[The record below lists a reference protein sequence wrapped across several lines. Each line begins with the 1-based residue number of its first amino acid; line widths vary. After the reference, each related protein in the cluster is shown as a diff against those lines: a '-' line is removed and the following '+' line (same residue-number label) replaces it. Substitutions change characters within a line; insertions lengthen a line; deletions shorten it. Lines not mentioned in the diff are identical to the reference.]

1 MTKVKLS
8 ESLWRTQMLSTC
20 TRTWEKLWV
29 SVIIAMAKS
38 VNLIK
43 NSLTGGFVKCIMHV
57 FLDNFVLPFAV
68 VYLTHLDYQD
78 TERIMTEKLQNQVN
92 GTEWSWKNLN
102 TVCLW
107 WKSCCCLRFLL
118 FVDYGTICQLFTSY
132 KYTINCTD
140 KFLRNSSKIHR
151 KKGDEGP
158 RPNSSVAVEILF
170 INDNL
175 FLDIFIS
182 NQSFAWPW

>member
-29 SVIIAMAKS
+29 SVIIGMAKS
-38 VNLIK
+38 TLNLIK
-43 NSLTGGFVKCIMHV
+43 NCLTGDFVPCIVHV
-57 FLDNFVLPFAV
+57 FLDNFFLPFAV

-102 TVCLW
+102 TVCLL
-107 WKSCCCLRFLL
+107 WKCCCCLIFLL
-118 FVDYGTICQLFTSY
+118 FVDYDTICHSLTSY
-132 KYTINCTD
+132 KDTINFTD
-140 KFLRNSSKIHR
+140 KFREIVKKSTEN
-151 KKGDEGP
+151 KGDQG
-158 RPNSSVAVEILF
+158 LW
-170 INDNL
+170 
-175 FLDIFIS
+175 S
-182 NQSFAWPW
+182 NRSGGSWDPFH

>member
-1 MTKVKLS
+1 
-8 ESLWRTQMLSTC
+8 MLSTC

-29 SVIIAMAKS
+29 SVIIEMAKS

-43 NSLTGGFVKCIMHV
+43 NSLTGGFVEFMMHV

-102 TVCLW
+102 TVRLW
-107 WKSCCCLRFLL
+107 WKCCCCLRFLL

-132 KYTINCTD
+132 KYTTIFTD

-151 KKGDEGP
+151 KKGDQGP
-158 RPNSSVAVEILF
+158 WPSSSVAVEILF
-170 INDNL
+170 INDIP
-175 FLDIFIS
+175 FWDIFIS